1 MTDSQRPKGFGAAAR
16 VTALAASV
24 MDLHVRMALQEVDRE
39 KRRLISGGLFLAI
52 GGTAMLFAGVLAEVA
67 LVLWIQ
73 QTWALSLVQALLV
86 LAIANLVLAGI
97 SLRIGGQVLKAPFL
111 PQTLEGLSRTVRAVL
126 GRE

>member
-1 MTDSQRPKGFGAAAR
+1 MTDSQRPRGLGAAAR

-39 KRRLISGGLFLAI
+39 KRRLISGGLFMAI
-52 GGTAMLFAGVLAEVA
+52 GGTSMLLALLAGEVA

-73 QTWALSLVQALLV
+73 QTWSLSLSQALLA
-86 LAIANLVLAGI
+86 LASANLVLAGI
-97 SLRIGGQVLKAPFL
+97 SLRIGGQVLKAPVL
-111 PQTLEGLSRTVRAVL
+111 PQTLEGLSRTVRALL